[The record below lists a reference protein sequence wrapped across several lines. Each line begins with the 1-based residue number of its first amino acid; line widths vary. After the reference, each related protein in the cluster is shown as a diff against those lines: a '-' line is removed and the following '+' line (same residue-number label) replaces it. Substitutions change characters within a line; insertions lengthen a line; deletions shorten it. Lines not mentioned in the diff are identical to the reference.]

1 MLNFSLKYLHLLK
14 TRFAGLNLTRIL
26 DDQEFY
32 QKQVLDSI
40 LPYEQSA
47 EFRSAVDTLGRV
59 VDVGFGGGFPLL
71 PLAYHCPKIHFLGL
85 EARGKKVEAVRV
97 IAEELKIPNV
107 RVEHYRVHDIEFD
120 IPVVVTFKAVG
131 TVSDFLSGVIATHPD
146 VRVFFY
152 KGPSFA
158 EKELP
163 VFEQSLS
170 RLWRLVSNIK
180 LDVPG
185 TEERRLVCF
194 APKSV
199 PRGTSNLVKVSQFF

>member
-1 MLNFSLKYLHLLK
+1 MMNFSLKYLHLLK

-26 DDQEFY
+26 DDEDFY

-40 LPYEQSA
+40 LPYEQSL
-47 EFRSAVDTLGRV
+47 EFRSTVDQFGKV

-71 PLAYHCPKIHFLGL
+71 PLAHHCPGVRFLGL

-97 IAEELKIPNV
+97 IAEELGIKNAIM
-107 RVEHYRVHDIEFD
+107 EHLRVHDVEFD

-131 TVSDFLSGVIATHPD
+131 TVSDFLAGVIATHPD
-146 VRVFFY
+146 VRVYFY
-152 KGPSFA
+152 KGPSFE

-163 VFEQSLS
+163 EFQKSLH
-170 RLWRLVSNIK
+170 RLWRIVSNEK
-180 LDVPG
+180 LNVPG
-185 TEERRLVCF
+185 TEERRLVGF